1 MARTLFMEQRAKFGT
16 SVNLQSNSPAPST
29 ASLAAA
35 LAAQGEFAVAVRGG
49 RTYGLRLARAAA
61 PRTRAINN
69 IQSALVTGGS
79 KVRHYHQGL
88 ALVPSTST

>member
-16 SVNLQSNSPAPST
+16 SIDLQSSGPAPST
-29 ASLAAA
+29 ASLTAA

-61 PRTRAINN
+61 PRPRVVGT

-79 KVRHYHQGL
+79 KVRLFH
-88 ALVPSTST
+88 